1 MSSSNANSNITLTD
15 TAKQIKKKINSFAF
29 SGGQATLEEHRQL
42 GGRTDKDISYQYLK
56 FFLEDDEKLKDIHDK
71 YESGEMLSG
80 EIKKEIIEV
89 IQKIVGDFQERRS
102 KISDEEVLE
111 FQKVRKLDFEYEAPK
126 EEKKQKKDKKRGGMT
141 KADKAAKAAAAAAKN
156 WTR

>member
-1 MSSSNANSNITLTD
+1 
-15 TAKQIKKKINSFAF
+15 
-29 SGGQATLEEHRQL
+29 
-42 GGRTDKDISYQYLK
+42 
-56 FFLEDDEKLKDIHDK
+56 
-71 YESGEMLSG
+71 MLSG

-156 WTR
+156 